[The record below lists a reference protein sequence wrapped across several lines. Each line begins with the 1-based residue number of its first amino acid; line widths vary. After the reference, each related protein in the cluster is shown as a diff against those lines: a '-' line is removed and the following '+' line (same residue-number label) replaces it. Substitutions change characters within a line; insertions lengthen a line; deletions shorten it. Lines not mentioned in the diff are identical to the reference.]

1 MDLLRDNDIP
11 RCLMSNNREVKGF
24 TYDINGYYNIYNDFI
39 GNLTVVAPLYG
50 TAQDAPDLTLG
61 ASNPG
66 VQSVDALVTGNT
78 RAFQLYTNTD
88 IEIKSIGFGV
98 GLAKKLPRNFEV
110 SANYNYADFDFDQA
124 KDPSFEA
131 GFNTPK
137 HRVKAT
143 ISNDNLFKNFGF
155 NISGRW
161 SDEYKWESTF
171 ADGMIDAATVIDAQI
186 SYMVPSI
193 KSTFKLGATNI
204 GGKEYRQLLGPG
216 LIGQQYFLSLTVNP

>member
-1 MDLLRDNDIP
+1 
-11 RCLMSNNREVKGF
+11 
-24 TYDINGYYNIYNDFI
+24 
-39 GNLTVVAPLYG
+39 
-50 TAQDAPDLTLG
+50 
-61 ASNPG
+61 
-66 VQSVDALVTGNT
+66 
-78 RAFQLYTNTD
+78 
-88 IEIKSIGFGV
+88 
-98 GLAKKLPRNFEV
+98 
-110 SANYNYADFDFDQA
+110 
-124 KDPSFEA
+124 
-131 GFNTPK
+131 
-137 HRVKAT
+137 VKAT

-186 SYMVPSI
+186 SYLVPSI